1 MVAKTVPQT
10 VLTLEEPE
18 TETNT
23 LQSLF
28 FRYFFFYFLTQGQ
41 GLDEF

>member
-1 MVAKTVPQT
+1 MAAKTVPQT

-28 FRYFFFYFLTQGQ
+28 FRYFFYFLTQGQ